1 MRKCNFVV
9 ALPQPVAQSLSSCS
23 KQRYQINIMKTLTT
37 ITYIAG
43 NTERRASFI
52 RAYSAKKPTFTGAA
66 RMVSSNLN
74 AQNDSNGEYPMVK
87 PSDISVCRIEYCD
100 YAAR

>member
-1 MRKCNFVV
+1 M
-9 ALPQPVAQSLSSCS
+9 AQSLLSCS
-23 KQRYQINIMKTLTT
+23 KQRYQISIMKTLTT

-52 RAYSAKKPTFTGAA
+52 RAYSAKKPTYAGAA
-66 RMVSSNLN
+66 RMVAAQLN
-74 AQNDSNGEYPMVK
+74 AVNDSCGEFPMIK
-87 PSDISVCRIEYCD
+87 PSDISVSRIEYCD

>member
-1 MRKCNFVV
+1 M
-9 ALPQPVAQSLSSCS
+9 AQSLLSCT
-23 KQRYQINIMKTLTT
+23 KQRYQISTMKTLTT

-52 RAYSAKKPTFTGAA
+52 RAYSAKKPTYAGAA
-66 RMVSSNLN
+66 RMVASKLN
-74 AQNDSNGEYPMVK
+74 DQNDSSGEYPMAK
-87 PSDISVCRIEYCD
+87 PSDISVSRIEYCD